1 MLSDQLTT
9 RPTDYL
15 TNGLTTMFEMTNEI
29 SGYLAPNER
38 VLWQGQ
44 GKRRLNA
51 TSAGGA
57 LFIAMFVAFALIL
70 GVFFVA
76 SASSSRAQNGDAAAL
91 VILPIILVAVGL
103 SVVVPLLVMGRRTS
117 NARYFVTTA
126 AAILLYPPAVWSGRR
141 VTIVPLKNLS
151 QITFNENR
159 DGTGTLTF
167 GQNLVT
173 GYGGRYSNSG
183 WADST
188 PAFSNIE
195 RPTEVY
201 QLIRQQMSAER

>member
-1 MLSDQLTT
+1 
-9 RPTDYL
+9 
-15 TNGLTTMFEMTNEI
+15 MFEMTNEI
-29 SGYLAPNER
+29 SGYLAPDER

-51 TSAGGA
+51 TAAGGA
-57 LFIAMFVAFALIL
+57 VFIAMFVAMAGLFIAIFA
-70 GVFFVA
+70 A
-76 SASSSRAQNGDAAAL
+76 TSQSSRGRGDDVAPL
-91 VILPIILVAVGL
+91 IILPIILLAVGL
-103 SVVVPLLVMGRRTS
+103 SVGVPLLAMGRRTS

-126 AAILLYPPAVWSGRR
+126 AAILLYPLTAWSGKR
-141 VTIVPLKNLS
+141 VIIVPHKNLQQVTLS
-151 QITFNENR
+151 ENR

-167 GQNLVT
+167 GQSLAPN
-173 GYGGRYSNSG
+173 YGRYSNSW

-195 RPTEVY
+195 RPMEVY